1 MKKAFLTRLLGAGI
15 GVATLAGCSTLTPDP
30 VPASV
35 READF
40 GVKSDVKALQEWRQE
55 VRLEQESQAKDVE
68 QLRKQVRELE
78 MAFQELRQTVKVSL
92 QDLEVAREQDKK
104 FIVDELS
111 RKLAGLQAAI
121 TPPPPAAGAAKSGY
135 EHIVKPGDSLSKIA
149 GAYKVSMDAILKA
162 NSLKSPHSI
171 KVGQKLF
178 IPD

>member
-1 MKKAFLTRLLGAGI
+1 MNKACLTRLLGAGI

-40 GVKSDVKALQEWRQE
+40 GVKSDVKSLQEWRQE

-78 MAFQELRQTVKVSL
+78 MAFQELQQTVKVSL

-104 FIVDELS
+104 FIIDELS
-111 RKLAGLQAAI
+111 RKLAGLQAAA
-121 TPPPPAAGAAKSGY
+121 PPAPVNGAAKSGY

-149 GAYKVSMDAILKA
+149 SAYKVSMDAILKA
-162 NSLKSPHSI
+162 NNLKSANSI